1 MDQNKNQGQGHQGQR
16 TQGHGSQG
24 QGSQGQGSQP
34 QNPNRDQA
42 EGERQQMPGQDQST
56 SGGQSNRGTPG
67 TQPPERGRGSQK
79 AERNSSPSGRGIS
92 NRGMDSD
99 EEQEDVPARGSE
111 RGDSER

>member
-16 TQGHGSQG
+16 TEGH
-24 QGSQGQGSQP
+24 GSQGQGSQP

-42 EGERQQMPGQDQST
+42 EGARQQTAGQDQSK

-79 AERNSSPSGRGIS
+79 GERNSSSSGRGIS

-99 EEQEDVPARGSE
+99 EEQEDVPVRGSE